1 MQDLL
6 HAMEFAPNK
15 EERNRIATKMQRSRI
30 TRRDNKD
37 LYQRYELVA
46 EFSRWC
52 EPGRIKT
59 HGAAYQTA
67 EIKGNVS

>member
-30 TRRDNKD
+30 TRRII
-37 LYQRYELVA
+37 
-46 EFSRWC
+46 
-52 EPGRIKT
+52 RICT
-59 HGAAYQTA
+59 RGM
-67 EIKGNVS
+67 S